1 MTIFGRIFGDH
12 HMTLGQAAYN
22 RAMKVTDD
30 FISQIRQASHSPVR
44 SVVSD
49 VISHG
54 DNMPFMTTVY
64 EAVEEM
70 KVLPKDFGAKRAGK
84 R

>member
-1 MTIFGRIFGDH
+1 MTILGRIFGDH
-12 HMTLGQAAYN
+12 HMTAGQAAYN

-30 FISQIRQASHSPVR
+30 FIYQIRNASNHPVR

-49 VISHG
+49 IMSHA
-54 DNMPFMTTVY
+54 DNVPFMTTVY

-70 KVLPKDFGAKRAGK
+70 KVIPLEQRKAKR
-84 R
+84 

>member
-1 MTIFGRIFGDH
+1 MT
-12 HMTLGQAAYN
+12 TGQAAYY

-30 FISQIRQASHSPVR
+30 FISQIRQASNSPVR

-49 VISHG
+49 IISHG

-70 KVLPKDFGAKRAGK
+70 KVVPLEQRKAKR
-84 R
+84 